1 MNGPIPI
8 MFDMFSAV
16 ACSRPKRRSSVGAGV
31 GSGMES
37 QSPVPHDQRR

>member
-16 ACSRPKRRSSVGAGV
+16 ACSRPKRRSSVGAVV
-31 GSGMES
+31 GSVMES
-37 QSPVPHDQRR
+37 PSPEPRDRGR